1 MNDLILIESQSARNE
16 TMLNVSD
23 DRAIEHLNKAK
34 ALTMALWQGTGIAT
48 TKQMAEY
55 YEISED
61 TVQTFVKTNRDE
73 LLLDGLKTIK
83 GKELRDVV
91 SILNTTSEKTPSL
104 TIWTPRA
111 ALRLGMLLRDSLI
124 AKAVRTVILN
134 IVESVTH
141 PRQAN
146 TLAIRKLDLQIEIKK
161 LELQKLE
168 LQREDYKTLPTPPAI
183 PIQLDLDIEERFKRS
198 QQDLLKAKALENE
211 YKTSLI
217 EQKLKPKQYAL
228 SNIDNVESVEAY
240 LKSCLKLD
248 PSAKAYIGKAD
259 GNPNTHL
266 YPNYVN
272 YCVQQGLSFVPMQC
286 FSKVL
291 RQLAYTKLEVRLSKG
306 RDRVGCHINGIA
318 IAA

>member
-1 MNDLILIESQSARNE
+1 MTALTHNYNGYAISQDSDGYTCLTDMAKAAGKLVGHYLELDSTKNYLDALSTDIGIPILSLVKVFKGGSGKQGTWAHPEVAIDFAAWC
-16 TMLNVSD
+16 NVSFKIWAN
-23 DRAIEHLNKAK
+23 RTLRGVIEGKA
-34 ALTMALWQGTGIAT
+34 
-48 TKQMAEY
+48 
-55 YEISED
+55 
-61 TVQTFVKTNRDE
+61 
-73 LLLDGLKTIK
+73 
-83 GKELRDVV
+83 
-91 SILNTTSEKTPSL
+91 TP
-104 TIWTPRA
+104 
-111 ALRLGMLLRDSLI
+111 
-124 AKAVRTVILN
+124 
-134 IVESVTH
+134 
-141 PRQAN
+141 PRQDN

-168 LQREDYKTLPTPPAI
+168 LQREDYKPV
-183 PIQLDLDIEERFKRS
+183 QQELDLDIEERFKRS

-211 YKTSLI
+211 YKASLI
-217 EQKLKPKQYAL
+217 EQKLKPKQYTL

-240 LKSCLKLD
+240 LKSCLKLE

-272 YCVQQGLSFVPMQC
+272 YCVQNGLSFVPMQC